1 MQFFVSPPP
10 TTPPDGEEMS
20 AAVKLLV
27 GIALVIVA
35 EVFYHSII
43 NAIAEAAKI

>member
-1 MQFFVSPPP
+1 MDVFEE
-10 TTPPDGEEMS
+10 DGGEEMS

-35 EVFYHSII
+35 EVFFHLINPAII
-43 NAIAEAAKI
+43 EAQKV